1 MNQQIAAVGYT
12 QPTPIQRE
20 AIPEVL
26 DGRDVIGLAQTGTGK
41 TAAFA
46 LPILEKMSIKDRRTQ
61 ALVLCPT
68 RELAMQTAQVIRML
82 SSHMRGLRTIAVYG
96 GQPIQRQIQALKGGA
111 QVVVGTPGRLKD
123 LIRRHVLK
131 LQQVR
136 CTVMDE
142 ADEML
147 DMGFR
152 EDMQE
157 ILDAV
162 EGPHQT
168 ILFSATMPKGIL
180 DIAKSYQNN
189 PHMIRI
195 PMQRLDQLISQ
206 RYLQTQEAH
215 KVQAVHGLLEAHH
228 PRLALVF
235 CNTRRKV
242 QDVEDKLRAQG
253 VSVAALHGD
262 MRQRER
268 DQIMGAFRKGKAN
281 VLVATDVAARG
292 IDVDEIDLVIN
303 YDLPMKADHYVHR
316 IGRTGRAGRDGI
328 ACTLVSP
335 KERRRVQD
343 MQRILHI
350 RLKPEQLPAG

>member
-168 ILFSATMPKGIL
+168 ILFGDHAQGNSG
-180 DIAKSYQNN
+180 Y
-189 PHMIRI
+189 
-195 PMQRLDQLISQ
+195 
-206 RYLQTQEAH
+206 
-215 KVQAVHGLLEAHH
+215 
-228 PRLALVF
+228 
-235 CNTRRKV
+235 RKV
-242 QDVEDKLRAQG
+242 LSKQSAYDKDSDAAVGSADQSAISTNAGSPQSAGGPRFAGSAPSEVGPRVLQHAAQ
-253 VSVAALHGD
+253 S
-262 MRQRER
+262 
-268 DQIMGAFRKGKAN
+268 
-281 VLVATDVAARG
+281 
-292 IDVDEIDLVIN
+292 
-303 YDLPMKADHYVHR
+303 
-316 IGRTGRAGRDGI
+316 AGCG
-328 ACTLVSP
+328 
-335 KERRRVQD
+335 
-343 MQRILHI
+343 
-350 RLKPEQLPAG
+350 G